1 MLESHAVIVECT
13 EEGHAVVEPVQGG
26 SCSLCGSGKGCGSSK
41 LSQLFCVRPRRFRVR
56 NTIRAHVG
64 EEVLVTVE
72 DGTLLRSAAILYGL
86 PMLFLFAGAI
96 LGSYWISSA
105 ANPDAGAAVGAG
117 IGLLAGFLAAKYA
130 TTSTLFTDEPVIA
143 RTRE

>member
-1 MLESHAVIVECT
+1 MLESRAVIVECA

-26 SCSLCGSGKGCGSSK
+26 SCTLCGSGKGCGSSK

-86 PMLFLFAGAI
+86 PMLFLFGGAL
-96 LGSYWISSA
+96 LGSYWISTA

-117 IGLLAGFLAAKYA
+117 IGLLVGFLSARYV
-130 TTSTLFTDEPVIA
+130 TSTLFTDEPVIA